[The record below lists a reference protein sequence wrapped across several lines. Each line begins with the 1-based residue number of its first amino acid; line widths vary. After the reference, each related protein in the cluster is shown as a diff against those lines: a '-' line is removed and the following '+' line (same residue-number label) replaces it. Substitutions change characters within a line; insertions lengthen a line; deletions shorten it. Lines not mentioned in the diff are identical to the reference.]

1 MEARIKYYILVG
13 ILAFSSLLYSQDNR
27 PTSYIG
33 LTFGGGGSHMFL
45 GNQFLPLNT
54 QITPLF
60 GYGGMAGV
68 YYQLEYNHFVVQ
80 TGFGIAHTVNNYL
93 YPIENL
99 GTMSAN
105 IVEYPMQY
113 HYKFHR
119 FREKTYYGVGYVPIM
134 IGASFRR
141 WHFLVGA
148 KLGVMSFET
157 KNQVIA
163 DVTSWATDNDVIGN
177 IENVPTHG
185 LHTYRYET
193 EFTNLSVNPFN
204 AMFSAEIGLALNK
217 RAWTKEVKKKMD
229 RAERYREAKRK
240 KTMKE
245 LTHYRLSIFADYGFS
260 NIHSYRPNP
269 VPYNGE
275 NYGGLVGINSDMSLA
290 PHSVL
295 GYEANKTAALNNML
309 IGIKLDVKF
318 EIPKKGPKGLPYMYV
333 YVHDQLTE
341 KPVANARVNI
351 LREGTKRPYVK
362 YTDSKYGRV
371 GKGFTPGK
379 YQTAVSHKDY
389 NSIDTILFEHQ
400 DDFDTLRVALSPREK
415 TYLHIMNAVTEEPV
429 YAHVKVLSQDGN
441 IILETTTTDS
451 THTIAITL
459 DSNTSYVIQATA
471 EGFEDYSETL
481 SQGENNAQI
490 KLIPIPK
497 KTFVLQ
503 NMHFATAQTTILP
516 SSRKALDL
524 LYELLNENPDLYIRI
539 VGHTDD
545 VGSEEDND
553 VLSKGRA
560 NSIYQEMVKRGI
572 NPKRIQVS
580 GKGELAPLVPNTSEA
595 NRQKNRRVE
604 IDIISGDEDVNIERL
619 TQ

>member
-1 MEARIKYYILVG
+1 M
-13 ILAFSSLLYSQDNR
+13 
-27 PTSYIG
+27 
-33 LTFGGGGSHMFL
+33 
-45 GNQFLPLNT
+45 
-54 QITPLF
+54 
-60 GYGGMAGV
+60 
-68 YYQLEYNHFVVQ
+68 
-80 TGFGIAHTVNNYL
+80 
-93 YPIENL
+93 
-99 GTMSAN
+99 
-105 IVEYPMQY
+105 
-113 HYKFHR
+113 
-119 FREKTYYGVGYVPIM
+119 
-134 IGASFRR
+134 
-141 WHFLVGA
+141 
-148 KLGVMSFET
+148 
-157 KNQVIA
+157 
-163 DVTSWATDNDVIGN
+163 
-177 IENVPTHG
+177 
-185 LHTYRYET
+185 
-193 EFTNLSVNPFN
+193 
-204 AMFSAEIGLALNK
+204 
-217 RAWTKEVKKKMD
+217 
-229 RAERYREAKRK
+229 
-240 KTMKE
+240 
-245 LTHYRLSIFADYGFS
+245 
-260 NIHSYRPNP
+260 
-269 VPYNGE
+269 
-275 NYGGLVGINSDMSLA
+275 
-290 PHSVL
+290 
-295 GYEANKTAALNNML
+295 
-309 IGIKLDVKF
+309 
-318 EIPKKGPKGLPYMYV
+318 
-333 YVHDQLTE
+333 
-341 KPVANARVNI
+341 
-351 LREGTKRPYVK
+351 
-362 YTDSKYGRV
+362 
-371 GKGFTPGK
+371 
-379 YQTAVSHKDY
+379 
-389 NSIDTILFEHQ
+389 
-400 DDFDTLRVALSPREK
+400 
-415 TYLHIMNAVTEEPV
+415 TEEPV

-481 SQGENNAQI
+481 SQGENYAQI

>member
-1 MEARIKYYILVG
+1 M
-13 ILAFSSLLYSQDNR
+13 
-27 PTSYIG
+27 
-33 LTFGGGGSHMFL
+33 
-45 GNQFLPLNT
+45 
-54 QITPLF
+54 
-60 GYGGMAGV
+60 
-68 YYQLEYNHFVVQ
+68 
-80 TGFGIAHTVNNYL
+80 
-93 YPIENL
+93 
-99 GTMSAN
+99 
-105 IVEYPMQY
+105 
-113 HYKFHR
+113 
-119 FREKTYYGVGYVPIM
+119 
-134 IGASFRR
+134 
-141 WHFLVGA
+141 
-148 KLGVMSFET
+148 
-157 KNQVIA
+157 
-163 DVTSWATDNDVIGN
+163 
-177 IENVPTHG
+177 
-185 LHTYRYET
+185 
-193 EFTNLSVNPFN
+193 
-204 AMFSAEIGLALNK
+204 
-217 RAWTKEVKKKMD
+217 
-229 RAERYREAKRK
+229 
-240 KTMKE
+240 
-245 LTHYRLSIFADYGFS
+245 
-260 NIHSYRPNP
+260 
-269 VPYNGE
+269 
-275 NYGGLVGINSDMSLA
+275 
-290 PHSVL
+290 
-295 GYEANKTAALNNML
+295 
-309 IGIKLDVKF
+309 
-318 EIPKKGPKGLPYMYV
+318 
-333 YVHDQLTE
+333 
-341 KPVANARVNI
+341 
-351 LREGTKRPYVK
+351 
-362 YTDSKYGRV
+362 
-371 GKGFTPGK
+371 
-379 YQTAVSHKDY
+379 
-389 NSIDTILFEHQ
+389 
-400 DDFDTLRVALSPREK
+400 
-415 TYLHIMNAVTEEPV
+415 TEEPV

-604 IDIISGDEDVNIERL
+604 IDIISGDEEVNIERL

>member
-1 MEARIKYYILVG
+1 M
-13 ILAFSSLLYSQDNR
+13 
-27 PTSYIG
+27 
-33 LTFGGGGSHMFL
+33 
-45 GNQFLPLNT
+45 
-54 QITPLF
+54 
-60 GYGGMAGV
+60 
-68 YYQLEYNHFVVQ
+68 
-80 TGFGIAHTVNNYL
+80 
-93 YPIENL
+93 
-99 GTMSAN
+99 
-105 IVEYPMQY
+105 
-113 HYKFHR
+113 
-119 FREKTYYGVGYVPIM
+119 
-134 IGASFRR
+134 
-141 WHFLVGA
+141 
-148 KLGVMSFET
+148 
-157 KNQVIA
+157 
-163 DVTSWATDNDVIGN
+163 
-177 IENVPTHG
+177 
-185 LHTYRYET
+185 
-193 EFTNLSVNPFN
+193 
-204 AMFSAEIGLALNK
+204 
-217 RAWTKEVKKKMD
+217 
-229 RAERYREAKRK
+229 
-240 KTMKE
+240 
-245 LTHYRLSIFADYGFS
+245 SIFADYGFS

-275 NYGGLVGINSDMSLA
+275 TYGGLVGINSDMSLA

-415 TYLHIMNAVTEEPV
+415 TYLHIINAVTEEPV

-471 EGFEDYSETL
+471 EGFEDYSGTL

-604 IDIISGDEDVNIERL
+604 IDIISGDEEVNIERL